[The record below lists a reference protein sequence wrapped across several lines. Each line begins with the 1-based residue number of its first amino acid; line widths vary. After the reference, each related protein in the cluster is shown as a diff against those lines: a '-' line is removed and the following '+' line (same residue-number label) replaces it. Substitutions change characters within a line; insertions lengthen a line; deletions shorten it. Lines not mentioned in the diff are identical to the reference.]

1 MVCIPHRYR
10 YDQRELMSSDTACVG
25 LLHEEYIQTGSATMD
40 KTKRSTTKAPP
51 AKKSGQYHRLVIKLG
66 TNLLTGGTGHLDIP
80 TMTSLVDQVAQL
92 HQQGREIV
100 LVSSGA
106 IAAGRDKLA
115 ADHNRKDIP
124 FRQILAAVGQGRL
137 MHAYEQLFDRHGI
150 VIAQALLTKRELSH
164 RAGYL
169 NARNTIL
176 SLLSLGVV
184 PIINENDV
192 LATDEIKE
200 EKFGDNDNL
209 SAMVAN
215 LLDADLLILLS
226 DVHGLYTADPRKDKD
241 AKLIPVVE
249 KIDAEIE
256 SMAGGAGTSR
266 GTGGMATKIEAA
278 KLATRSGIAV
288 VITEGSVPN
297 VITRLAE
304 GESVGTLF
312 LPTASKVES
321 RQRWM
326 ISRLASRGKIVI
338 DDGAAAA
345 LTEAEREP
353 VACRNQGH
361 REGVPSRRHGRHRRP
376 AGQPHCLR
384 HVQLQRRGNSDHQGR
399 AVQRHH
405 VTPGLRVRR
414 RGGPPEQPGRAVDPT
429 SQNAHGQALA
439 SPVLTHRVVQSAGG
453 WSLHPQL
460 PGIPLSQGGK

>member
-1 MVCIPHRYR
+1 
-10 YDQRELMSSDTACVG
+10 
-25 LLHEEYIQTGSATMD
+25 MD
-40 KTKRSTTKAPP
+40 KTKRTTPKAPSM
-51 AKKSGQYHRLVIKLG
+51 KKSGWYHRLVIKLG
-66 TNLLTGGTGHLDIP
+66 TNLLTGGTGRLDLL
-80 TMTSLVDQVAQL
+80 TMTSLVDQVAEL
-92 HQQGREIV
+92 HRRGMEIV

-106 IAAGRDKLA
+106 IAAGRDRLA
-115 ADHNRKDIP
+115 TDRNRKDIS
-124 FRQILAAVGQGRL
+124 FRQILAAVGQGPL

-150 VIAQALLTKRELSH
+150 VVAQALLTKRELSH

-215 LLDADLLILLS
+215 LVDADLLILLS
-226 DVHGLYTADPRKDKD
+226 DVHGLYTADPRKDRD

-249 KIDAEIE
+249 KIDADIE

-278 KLATRSGIAV
+278 RLATRSAIAV
-288 VITEGSVPN
+288 VITEGSIPN
-297 VITRLAE
+297 VITRLAD
-304 GESVGTLF
+304 GESIGTLF
-312 LPTASKVES
+312 LPTATKVES

-345 LTEAEREP
+345 LRKKKGSLLPAGIKGTEREFLRGDM
-353 VACRNQGH
+353 VDIVDQQGNRIACGMSNYSAAEIQTIKGAQSKQIMSLLGYEYGAEVVHRNNL
-361 REGVPSRRHGRHRRP
+361 V
-376 AGQPHCLR
+376 
-384 HVQLQRRGNSDHQGR
+384 
-399 AVQRHH
+399 
-405 VTPGLRVRR
+405 
-414 RGGPPEQPGRAVDPT
+414 
-429 SQNAHGQALA
+429 
-439 SPVLTHRVVQSAGG
+439 VL
-453 WSLHPQL
+453 
-460 PGIPLSQGGK
+460 

>member
-1 MVCIPHRYR
+1 
-10 YDQRELMSSDTACVG
+10 
-25 LLHEEYIQTGSATMD
+25 MD
-40 KTKRSTTKAPP
+40 KTKRTAS
-51 AKKSGQYHRLVIKLG
+51 KSASGERSSQYHRLVVKLG
-66 TNLLTGGTGHLDIP
+66 TNLLTGGTGRLDIP
-80 TMTSLVDQVAQL
+80 TMTCLVDQVARL
-92 HQQGREIV
+92 HRQGREIV

-115 ADHNRKDIP
+115 ADRNRKDIP

-137 MHAYEQLFDRHGI
+137 MHTYEQLFENHGI
-150 VIAQALLTKRELSH
+150 IVAQALLTKRELSH

-176 SLLSLGVV
+176 SLVSLGVV

-215 LLDADLLILLS
+215 LVDADLLILLS
-226 DVHGLYTADPRKDKD
+226 DVHGLYTADPRKDPE

-256 SMAGGAGTSR
+256 AMAGGAGTSR

-278 KLATRSGIAV
+278 KLATRSAIAV
-288 VITEGSVPN
+288 VITEGSIPD

-312 LPTASKVES
+312 LPTATKVES

-326 ISRLASRGKIVI
+326 ISRLASRGKIVV

-345 LTEAEREP
+345 LRKRKGSLLPAGIKDTEREF
-353 VACRNQGH
+353 
-361 REGVPSRRHGRHRRP
+361 
-376 AGQPHCLR
+376 
-384 HVQLQRRGNSDHQGR
+384 RRGDM
-399 AVQRHH
+399 
-405 VTPGLRVRR
+405 
-414 RGGPPEQPGRAVDPT
+414 VDIFDQEGSRIACGMSNYSAAEIQT
-429 SQNAHGQALA
+429 IKGAQSKDIMARLGYEYGAEVVHRNNLV
-439 SPVLTHRVVQSAGG
+439 VL
-453 WSLHPQL
+453 
-460 PGIPLSQGGK
+460 

>member
-1 MVCIPHRYR
+1 
-10 YDQRELMSSDTACVG
+10 
-25 LLHEEYIQTGSATMD
+25 MD
-40 KTKRSTTKAPP
+40 KTKRSTTKAPS
-51 AKKSGQYHRLVIKLG
+51 AKKDGQYHRLVIKLG
-66 TNLLTGGTGHLDIP
+66 TNLLTGGTGRLDIP

-92 HQQGREIV
+92 HQQGREVV

-176 SLLSLGVV
+176 SLVSLGVV

-226 DVHGLYTADPRKDKD
+226 DVHGLYTADPRKDPH

-278 KLATRSGIAV
+278 RLAMRSAIAV
-288 VITEGSVPN
+288 VITEGSIPN
-297 VITRLAE
+297 VITRLAD
-304 GESVGTLF
+304 GESIGTLF

-345 LTEAEREP
+345 LRKKKGSLLPAGIKDTEREFRRGDM
-353 VACRNQGH
+353 VDIVDLQGNRIACGMSNYSAA
-361 REGVPSRRHGRHRRP
+361 E
-376 AGQPHCLR
+376 
-384 HVQLQRRGNSDHQGR
+384 VQLIKGAQSKQIMSLLGYEYGAEVVHRNNL
-399 AVQRHH
+399 V
-405 VTPGLRVRR
+405 
-414 RGGPPEQPGRAVDPT
+414 
-429 SQNAHGQALA
+429 
-439 SPVLTHRVVQSAGG
+439 VL
-453 WSLHPQL
+453 
-460 PGIPLSQGGK
+460 

>member
-1 MVCIPHRYR
+1 
-10 YDQRELMSSDTACVG
+10 
-25 LLHEEYIQTGSATMD
+25 MD
-40 KTKRSTTKAPP
+40 KIKRTTPSFRPGEK
-51 AKKSGQYHRLVIKLG
+51 GGRYQRLVIKLG
-66 TNLLTGGTGHLDIP
+66 TNLLTGGTGSLDIP
-80 TMTSLVDQVAQL
+80 TMATLVDQVAKL
-92 HQQGREIV
+92 HHEGREIV

-115 ADHNRKDIP
+115 ADRDRRDIP

-137 MHAYEQLFDRHGI
+137 MRTYEDLFDRHGI
-150 VIAQALLTKRELSH
+150 VVAQALLTKRELSH

-169 NARNTIL
+169 NARNTIM
-176 SLLSLGVV
+176 SLLSLRVV

-192 LATDEIKE
+192 VATDEIKE

-226 DVHGLYTADPRKDKD
+226 DVRGLYTADPRRSPD
-241 AKLIPVVE
+241 ARLIPVVE
-249 KIDAEIE
+249 KIDAVIE

-288 VITEGSVPN
+288 VITEGNIPN
-297 VITRLAE
+297 VIVRLAE

-312 LPTASKVES
+312 LPTATRVES

-345 LTEAEREP
+345 LRKRKGSLLPAGIRDTEKEFRRGDMVEIVDQQGNR
-353 VACRNQGH
+353 VACGMSNYSAAEIQIIKGAQSRQIMSLLGYEYGAEVVHRNNL
-361 REGVPSRRHGRHRRP
+361 V
-376 AGQPHCLR
+376 
-384 HVQLQRRGNSDHQGR
+384 
-399 AVQRHH
+399 
-405 VTPGLRVRR
+405 
-414 RGGPPEQPGRAVDPT
+414 
-429 SQNAHGQALA
+429 
-439 SPVLTHRVVQSAGG
+439 VL
-453 WSLHPQL
+453 
-460 PGIPLSQGGK
+460 

>member
-1 MVCIPHRYR
+1 MN
-10 YDQRELMSSDTACVG
+10 
-25 LLHEEYIQTGSATMD
+25 
-40 KTKRSTTKAPP
+40 KTKRSTTKAPS
-51 AKKSGQYHRLVIKLG
+51 AKKDGQYHRLVIKLG
-66 TNLLTGGTGHLDIP
+66 TNLLTGGTGRLDIP

-92 HQQGREIV
+92 HQQGREVV

-176 SLLSLGVV
+176 SLVSLGVV

-226 DVHGLYTADPRKDKD
+226 DVHGLYTADPRKDPH

-278 KLATRSGIAV
+278 RLAMRSAIAV
-288 VITEGSVPN
+288 VITEGSIPN
-297 VITRLAE
+297 VITRLAD
-304 GESVGTLF
+304 GESIGTLF

-345 LTEAEREP
+345 LRKKKGSLLPAGIKDTEREFRRGDM
-353 VACRNQGH
+353 VDIVDLQGNRIACGMSNYSAA
-361 REGVPSRRHGRHRRP
+361 E
-376 AGQPHCLR
+376 
-384 HVQLQRRGNSDHQGR
+384 VQLIKGAQSKQIMSLLGYEYGAEVVHRNNL
-399 AVQRHH
+399 V
-405 VTPGLRVRR
+405 
-414 RGGPPEQPGRAVDPT
+414 
-429 SQNAHGQALA
+429 
-439 SPVLTHRVVQSAGG
+439 VL
-453 WSLHPQL
+453 
-460 PGIPLSQGGK
+460 

>member
-1 MVCIPHRYR
+1 MDSSKRTPPKSPPGQKDGRY
-10 YDQRELMSSDTACVG
+10 Q
-25 LLHEEYIQTGSATMD
+25 
-40 KTKRSTTKAPP
+40 
-51 AKKSGQYHRLVIKLG
+51 RLVIKLG
-66 TNLLTGGTGHLDIP
+66 TNLLTGGTGSLDIP
-80 TMTSLVDQVAQL
+80 TMSGLVDQVAQL
-92 HQQGREIV
+92 HREGREIV

-115 ADHNRKDIP
+115 ADRDRRDIP

-137 MHAYEQLFDRHGI
+137 MRTYEDLFDRHGI
-150 VIAQALLTKRELSH
+150 VVAQALLTKRELSH

-169 NARNTIL
+169 NARNTIM
-176 SLLSLGVV
+176 SLLSLRVV

-192 LATDEIKE
+192 VATDEIKE

-226 DVHGLYTADPRKDKD
+226 DVPGLYTADPRKNPD
-241 AKLIPVVE
+241 AQLIPVVE
-249 KIDAEIE
+249 KIDASIE

-288 VITEGSVPN
+288 VITEGSIPN

-304 GESVGTLF
+304 GESIGTLF
-312 LPTASKVES
+312 LPTATRVES

-345 LTEAEREP
+345 LRKRKGSLLPAGIRDTEKEFRRGDMVDIVDQQGNR
-353 VACRNQGH
+353 VACGMSNYSAAEIQIIKGAQSRQIMSLLGYEYGAEVVHRNNL
-361 REGVPSRRHGRHRRP
+361 V
-376 AGQPHCLR
+376 
-384 HVQLQRRGNSDHQGR
+384 
-399 AVQRHH
+399 
-405 VTPGLRVRR
+405 
-414 RGGPPEQPGRAVDPT
+414 
-429 SQNAHGQALA
+429 
-439 SPVLTHRVVQSAGG
+439 VL
-453 WSLHPQL
+453 
-460 PGIPLSQGGK
+460 

>member
-1 MVCIPHRYR
+1 
-10 YDQRELMSSDTACVG
+10 
-25 LLHEEYIQTGSATMD
+25 
-40 KTKRSTTKAPP
+40 
-51 AKKSGQYHRLVIKLG
+51 
-66 TNLLTGGTGHLDIP
+66 
-80 TMTSLVDQVAQL
+80 
-92 HQQGREIV
+92 
-100 LVSSGA
+100 
-106 IAAGRDKLA
+106 
-115 ADHNRKDIP
+115 
-124 FRQILAAVGQGRL
+124 
-137 MHAYEQLFDRHGI
+137 
-150 VIAQALLTKRELSH
+150 LLTKRELSH

-241 AKLIPVVE
+241 AKLIPAVE

-345 LTEAEREP
+345 LKKRKGSLLPAGIKDTEREF
-353 VACRNQGH
+353 
-361 REGVPSRRHGRHRRP
+361 
-376 AGQPHCLR
+376 
-384 HVQLQRRGNSDHQGR
+384 RRGDMVDIVDQQGCR
-399 AVQRHH
+399 IACGMSNYSATEIQTIKGAQSKVIMSLLGYEYGAEVVHRNNL
-405 VTPGLRVRR
+405 V
-414 RGGPPEQPGRAVDPT
+414 
-429 SQNAHGQALA
+429 
-439 SPVLTHRVVQSAGG
+439 VL
-453 WSLHPQL
+453 
-460 PGIPLSQGGK
+460 